1 MFQKISSFFKR
12 IAGWKSFLAALI
24 IYLIF
29 GGGVMQYAAKT
40 ISEKAGKPVQI
51 LDLQFSYS
59 PEKARAI
66 LSEYTPEARHYCA
79 LFNAIGDSIYP
90 IVYTALFILALA
102 WIYKPFN
109 KQNKIFANIHML
121 PLAVMLIDYC
131 ENIFIV
137 TMLRTFPD
145 FSDNVA
151 RTGSFFTSLKWTLVA
166 LCAFVVVYGLA
177 MLSINKLAKR

>member
-1 MFQKISSFFKR
+1 MFQKISSFFKH
-12 IAGWKSFLAALI
+12 IAGWKSFLAALA

-29 GGGVMQYAAKT
+29 GGGMRYAARA
-40 ISEKAGKPVQI
+40 ISEKPGKPVQI

-66 LSEYTPEARHYCA
+66 LSEYSPEARHYCA
-79 LFNAIGDSIYP
+79 LLSAIGDSIYP

-109 KQNKIFANIHML
+109 NRNKIFANIHML
-121 PLAVMLIDYC
+121 PFAVMLMDYC

-151 RTGSFFTSLKWTLVA
+151 RTGSFFTSLKWTLIA
-166 LCAFVVVYGLA
+166 LCAFVAVYGLA